1 MGEKKLSRRELVAKR
16 FKPLLARL
24 PVREPV
30 EGVQPLNPGYF
41 HAEHFRSEARPKLH
55 SARRTRM
62 VGK

>member
-1 MGEKKLSRRELVAKR
+1 MSDKKLSRRESVAKR

-24 PVREPV
+24 PVRDSV

-41 HAEHFRSEARPKLH
+41 TAERIRSEARPKLR
-55 SARRTRM
+55 AVRRTRM